1 MGWIE
6 PITLWGK
13 IVELVPLEIGHVDA
27 LKQVAA
33 DGELWKLW
41 FTTVPSPEST
51 EAYVDTAL
59 AERAAGRSIP
69 FVARRRGEGKMVGC
83 TRYMNIEAAHRR
95 LEIGSTW
102 YAGSVQRTA
111 VNTE

>member
-1 MGWIE
+1 MGWIS
-6 PITLWGK
+6 PITLTGQ
-13 IVELVPLEIGHVDA
+13 VAELVPLEIGHVDA

-59 AERAAGRSIP
+59 AEHAAGRSMS
-69 FVARRRGEGKMVGC
+69 FVV
-83 TRYMNIEAAHRR
+83 RR
-95 LEIGSTW
+95 LSDGN
-102 YAGSVQRTA
+102 A
-111 VNTE
+111 